1 MEEDKEA
8 IRLEFL
14 RTVIVA
20 ATIAITLSCVVGMG
34 MLAVFWYG
42 AFRLIS

>member
-1 MEEDKEA
+1 MEELKEA
-8 IRLEFL
+8 TRLEFL

-20 ATIAITLSCVVGMG
+20 AIVAITLSCAVGMG